1 MILDAIPGRRRRG
14 DVFDRAALRFALN
27 ARPAASQG
35 EAPAGAIENMRIL
48 ESIQKE
54 QYKVGFGP
62 PDRRNH
68 SGLNPNL
75 ETAFTQNT

>member
-1 MILDAIPGRRRRG
+1 MSLEALLGQPRRG

-48 ESIQKE
+48 KSKQKE

-62 PDRRNH
+62 PDRRNY
-68 SGLNPNL
+68 SGLKPKL
-75 ETAFTQNT
+75 ETAFTQ

>member
-1 MILDAIPGRRRRG
+1 MILERILGRPRRG

-48 ESIQKE
+48 ENIQK
-54 QYKVGFGP
+54 
-62 PDRRNH
+62 
-68 SGLNPNL
+68 S
-75 ETAFTQNT
+75 NTNRAWTTRPEEL